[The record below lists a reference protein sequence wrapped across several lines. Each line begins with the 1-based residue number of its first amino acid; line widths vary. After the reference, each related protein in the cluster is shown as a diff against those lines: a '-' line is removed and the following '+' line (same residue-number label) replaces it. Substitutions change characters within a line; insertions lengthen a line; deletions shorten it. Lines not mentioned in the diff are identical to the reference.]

1 MTEQQ
6 RVPAPL
12 THPDC
17 DLRDF
22 AFMPLDIVR
31 LFGSRFH
38 AISSDA
44 DWRAG
49 VTLWLKSFHQV
60 PAGSLPV
67 DDVELCRLAELG
79 RDLRSWG
86 EIKAGALYGWIRC
99 DDGRLYHPIVA
110 EKANEAWK
118 RKLAQ
123 RARSQK
129 GNEARWGK
137 RSEHGRDHGHESEI
151 LESKAGGRKNHHGYD
166 CDAESQEESLRDPP
180 HPSNTDSNKN
190 SILEFRDRSNNESL
204 KESLKESPKD
214 PKGQGQGQGYK
225 TGIAAAASLAGTP
238 AREDD
243 PAPPPLDD
251 DKTPEEKALAV
262 AVWLRRKEKA
272 RGKQP
277 RGVQSSDPRIAMW
290 VEAEATGLQ
299 LVEAYDLAVLD
310 REASGDAGPITPG
323 FLDVFVAKVLHPPD
337 AASSVSTRRK
347 AAAKAGDPLA
357 WATTASGLTAKGADL
372 GIVQGESEPF
382 PYFKARVIEAA
393 NLSDED
399 RARLLADFGV
409 HV

>member
-1 MTEQQ
+1 MTDFEKL
-6 RVPAPL
+6 PAPL
-12 THPDC
+12 TPPDC

-79 RDLRSWG
+79 RDQRSWG

-137 RSEHGRDHGHESEI
+137 RPEHGRDHGHEPEI
-151 LESKAGGRKNHHGYD
+151 LESKTGGRKNRHGYD
-166 CDAESQEESLRDPP
+166 RDAESQEESLRDSK

-190 SILEFRDRSNNESL
+190 SIQESPDRSNNDSL
-204 KESLKESPKD
+204 KDSRKD

-225 TGIAAAASLAGTP
+225 TGIAAAAFLAHTP
-238 AREDD
+238 AHEDD
-243 PAPPPLDD
+243 PAPPPLDGE
-251 DKTPEEKALAV
+251 KTPEESAMAV
-262 AVWLRRKEKA
+262 AVWLRRREQA

-277 RGVQSSDPRIAMW
+277 RGTQSNDPRIAGW
-290 VEAEATGLQ
+290 IEAGATGLQ
-299 LVEAYDLAVLD
+299 LAEAYDLAVLD
-310 REASGDAGPITPG
+310 REATGDSGTITPG
-323 FLDVFVAKVLHPPD
+323 FLDIFVVKVLNPPQVKS
-337 AASSVSTRRK
+337 AVNGKK
-347 AAAKAGDPLA
+347 AAAPSSDPLA
-357 WATTASGLTAKGADL
+357 WATSWPGIVAKGAEL
-372 GIVQGESEPF
+372 GITQKPGELE
-382 PYFKARVIEAA
+382 PYFKARIMEAA
-393 NLSDED
+393 RLTDDD
-399 RARLLADFGV
+399 RARLRADFGV
-409 HV
+409 HA